1 MVLMSKRKPMSN
13 NEYELNPI
21 LKYQNEK
28 LNEILKNRIDN
39 MDVEERA
46 RATSM
51 SPMFSFWKEIQETL
65 IASADE
71 IAKLKAR
78 IKELENAPHG

>member
-1 MVLMSKRKPMSN
+1 MN
-13 NEYELNPI
+13 DQYELNPI
-21 LKYQNEK
+21 LKYQNEELSK
-28 LNEILKNRIDN
+28 VLMHRIDN
-39 MDVEERA
+39 MDIEERA

-78 IKELENAPHG
+78 IKELENVPHG

>member
-1 MVLMSKRKPMSN
+1 MS
-13 NEYELNPI
+13 EYEMNQI
-21 LKYQNEK
+21 LKYQNEE
-28 LNEILKNRIDN
+28 LNKVLMIRTTNMEI
-39 MDVEERA
+39 EERV

-78 IKELENAPHG
+78 IKELENATHD

>member
-1 MVLMSKRKPMSN
+1 MP
-13 NEYELNPI
+13 EYELNPI
-21 LKYQNEK
+21 LKYQNEE

-39 MDVEERA
+39 MDIEKRA

-51 SPMFSFWKEIQETL
+51 SPMFSFWKEIQEAL

-78 IKELENAPHG
+78 IKELENVPHG